1 MTTVKT
7 VDFKQQTTTS
17 SNVKQRRIK
26 EDDNIFASYARKA
39 GMENFADF
47 LRDDWTANMARKA
60 GNDKF
65 ADWLENKPDED
76 GKKSNYKA
84 LSKPDDLYIFAA
96 YKTCEGKI
104 FIITARK
111 SEKPGDNA
119 TTVMFANE
127 Y

>member
-1 MTTVKT
+1 MKSEYFNMGCVLCTCTVLERTGKNVQFSNDVIT
-7 VDFKQQTTTS
+7 ALQQYS
-17 SNVKQRRIK
+17 RMNWGVI
-26 EDDNIFASYARKA
+26 
-39 GMENFADF
+39 
-47 LRDDWTANMARKA
+47 
-60 GNDKF
+60 
-65 ADWLENKPDED
+65 DEE

-84 LSKPDDLYIFAA
+84 LSNPDDLYIFAA

>member
-1 MTTVKT
+1 MIKSEYFNMGRVLFTCTVLERTRENSQFLKDVIT
-7 VDFKQQTTTS
+7 ALQQYS
-17 SNVKQRRIK
+17 RMNWGVI
-26 EDDNIFASYARKA
+26 D
-39 GMENFADF
+39 EN
-47 LRDDWTANMARKA
+47 
-60 GNDKF
+60 
-65 ADWLENKPDED
+65 

-84 LSKPDDLYIFAA
+84 LSNPDDLYIFAA
-96 YKTCEGKI
+96 YRTCESKI

>member
-1 MTTVKT
+1 MKSEYFNMGCVLCTYTVLERTGKNNQFSNDVIT
-7 VDFKQQTTTS
+7 ALQQYS
-17 SNVKQRRIK
+17 RMNWGVI
-26 EDDNIFASYARKA
+26 
-39 GMENFADF
+39 
-47 LRDDWTANMARKA
+47 
-60 GNDKF
+60 
-65 ADWLENKPDED
+65 DED

-111 SEKPGDNA
+111 TETPGDNA
-119 TTVMFANE
+119 TTVMFADE